1 MERIK
6 YSATLNSCKNRA
18 YRAIFTDIFYSLN
31 SHQRVS
37 AANAAIFKMMLL
49 IEDTEIDGNRERETG
64 ATIGLQ
70 KEESKYMRKLA
81 RKVKHV

>member
-6 YSATLNSCKNRA
+6 YSATSNSCKNRA